1 MASDKVTPPSLT
13 RNPEVT
19 DASTGSGQMNLG
31 IYGRFGDSP
40 QSWSAAAAS
49 TDTSS
54 DMQAVQ
60 ASMTETLRKTAEQL
74 QIRQNAEALGKEQE
88 NLYQQMRKQQQ
99 AYEERQSA
107 MFTKMAALEEIFLKT
122 DRANLSCIVHL
133 IIKYFFV
140 LRWLHLREKTCQ
152 NFPRL

>member
-1 MASDKVTPPSLT
+1 MASDKVTPSSLT

-54 DMQAVQ
+54 NMQAVQ
-60 ASMTETLRKTAEQL
+60 ASMTKTLHETAEQM
-74 QIRQNAEALGKEQE
+74 QIDKGA
-88 NLYQQMRKQQQ
+88 
-99 AYEERQSA
+99 
-107 MFTKMAALEEIFLKT
+107 
-122 DRANLSCIVHL
+122 
-133 IIKYFFV
+133 
-140 LRWLHLREKTCQ
+140 
-152 NFPRL
+152 